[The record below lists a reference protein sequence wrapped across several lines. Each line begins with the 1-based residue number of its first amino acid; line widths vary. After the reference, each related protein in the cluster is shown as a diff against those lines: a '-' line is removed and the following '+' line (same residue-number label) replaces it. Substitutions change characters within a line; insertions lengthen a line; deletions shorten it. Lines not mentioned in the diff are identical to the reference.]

1 MGGCAGKQD
10 DPKKSNEPG
19 GPREIKIVM
28 LGNGGVGKSAITF
41 RFVQNKFVE
50 SYNPTIEDSYR
61 KTVKV
66 DGQNIVLD
74 ILDTAGQEEYTELR
88 EVYMR
93 GGEGFIIVY
102 SITDKKSFQEVTEFR
117 DRTLRVK
124 DKERVPMILVGNKS
138 DLEGSRAVSKHD
150 GEQLAKSLGVP
161 FFEASAQT
169 GVNTEEVF
177 YAIAREVLKN
187 AGSATPK
194 K

>member
-1 MGGCAGKQD
+1 
-10 DPKKSNEPG
+10 
-19 GPREIKIVM
+19 M

-61 KTVKV
+61 KQIKV
-66 DGQNIVLD
+66 DGSTIVLD

-102 SITDKKSFQEVTEFR
+102 SITDKKSFQEVSEFR

-124 DKERVPMILVGNKS
+124 DTDRVPMILVGNKS
-138 DLEGSRAVSKHD
+138 DLDHARLVSKD
-150 GEQLAKSLGVP
+150 EAETTAKEWGIP
-161 FFEASAQT
+161 WIETSAAT
-169 GVNTEEVF
+169 GMNCDEIF
-177 YAIAREVLKN
+177 QIIAREVKN
-187 AGSATPK
+187 HGKEAKSHGKETK
-194 K
+194 KAAK

>member
-1 MGGCAGKQD
+1 MGCAGSTD
-10 DPKKSNEPG
+10 KKKTNGSE
-19 GPREIKIVM
+19 GPREVKIVM

-61 KTVKV
+61 KQIKV
-66 DGQNIVLD
+66 ESQNIVLD

-124 DKERVPMILVGNKS
+124 DKDKVPMLLVGNKA
-138 DLEGSRAVSKHD
+138 DLEQQRAVSKAD
-150 GEQLAKSLGVP
+150 GEELAKSLGVP
-161 FFEASAQT
+161 FFETSAQT
-169 GVNTEEVF
+169 GLNTEEIF
-177 YAIAREVLKN
+177 YAIAKEVRN
-187 AGSATPK
+187 AGNSSK